1 MIEAVNS
8 RVKYT
13 LITAFA
19 AVLVAA
25 ILRHTLHVYAG
36 ISLEHIRL
44 DALLAVCVWTIVVV
58 TFRFCK
64 RR

>member
-8 RVKYT
+8 RFKYT
-13 LITAFA
+13 MITAFA

-36 ISLEHIRL
+36 ISREDIRL
-44 DALLAVCVWTIVVV
+44 DALLAVCVLTIVVMI
-58 TFRFCK
+58 FRF
-64 RR
+64 RRRR

>member
-8 RVKYT
+8 RFKST
-13 LITAFA
+13 MITALA

-36 ISLEHIRL
+36 VSREDIRL
-44 DALLAVCVWTIVVV
+44 HALLAVCALAIVVV
-58 TFRFCK
+58 IFRFC
-64 RR
+64 RRR

>member
-8 RVKYT
+8 RFRHT

-25 ILRHTLHVYAG
+25 ILRHTLHVYAR
-36 ISLEHIRL
+36 ISREDIRWQ
-44 DALLAVCVWTIVVV
+44 ALLAVCALTIVVMI
-58 TFRFCK
+58 FRFC
-64 RR
+64 RRR

>member
-8 RVKYT
+8 RFKHT

-25 ILRHTLHVYAG
+25 ILRHTLHVYVG
-36 ISLEHIRL
+36 ISREDIRWN
-44 DALLAVCVWTIVVV
+44 ALLAVCVLAIVVV
-58 TFRFCK
+58 IFRFCQ